1 LKLCKHGGFPAV
13 SVAKDEKISGG
24 ENAVLVGSHLFEEI
38 CPEVAFLIGRC
49 RRREILG
56 GGEGSP

>member
-1 LKLCKHGGFPAV
+1 MLCLFAATSAIKTLVIFFQSRKKGPT
-13 SVAKDEKISGG
+13 G
-24 ENAVLVGSHLFEEI
+24 ETTFEEI
-38 CPEVAFLIGRC
+38 CPEVAFIIGRC